1 MQTTNL
7 SGFPERKKMIYYD
20 NKESGKRI
28 KELRKAKKVTQE
40 RAAYDIGISTD
51 GYRNIEQGKN
61 GASIITQI
69 GRAHV

>member
-40 RAAYDIGISTD
+40 RAAYDIEYLQMD
-51 GYRNIEQGKN
+51 IEILSREKMEQ
-61 GASIITQI
+61 
-69 GRAHV
+69 VL